1 MGVFSFFLLFS
12 LLNFLSSP
20 HSQKHL
26 AQSMRSAAGTGACFV
41 RPPHGFRFPTKRSTV
56 LKIRQLFRDNHV
68 FLAGKAVDVARCRAD
83 VARCRAHVAAPGSA
97 ASDRVEW
104 LHRGRAGAIQTGRGA
119 VICGS
124 GSEWGIVRRDL
135 LNAFEP
141 KTYKGPCPHQL
152 LCEPGR
158 LPCVNRPLAHQ
169 LQAVILLR
177 AGCEL
182 HLQNNESA
190 Q

>member
-1 MGVFSFFLLFS
+1 M
-12 LLNFLSSP
+12 
-20 HSQKHL
+20 
-26 AQSMRSAAGTGACFV
+26 

-56 LKIRQLFRDNHV
+56 LKILQLFRDNHV
-68 FLAGKAVDVARCRAD
+68 FLAGKAVDVAG
-83 VARCRAHVAAPGSA
+83 CRAHVAALGSA

-104 LHRGRAGAIQTGRGA
+104 SHWGRAGAIQTGRRGA

-124 GSEWGIVRRDL
+124 GSERGIVRRDL

-141 KTYKGPCPHQL
+141 KTYKFTCTHQL

-182 HLQNNESA
+182 HLQNNEGA
-190 Q
+190 E